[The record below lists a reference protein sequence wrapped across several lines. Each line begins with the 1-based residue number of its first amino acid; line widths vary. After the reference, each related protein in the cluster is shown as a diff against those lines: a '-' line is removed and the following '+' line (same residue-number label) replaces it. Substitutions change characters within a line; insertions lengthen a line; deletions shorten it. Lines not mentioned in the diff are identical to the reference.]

1 MAQTESLQAI
11 RWHRIWGLLLL
22 SFLVIE
28 LLSQVF
34 VYRWAG
40 ERFRTLEKYHWSA
53 YGLVRNNPELTSPEF
68 KINANGFRN
77 SRTFTRNKPP
87 NTLRVLMLGGSVLY
101 SGLGRVWMEGVQRV
115 DSDSTIAQ
123 FLERDLRNDPAL
135 AGVNIEVINAA
146 VNYNTIV
153 EVSTAYITEYAFWD
167 PDVVI
172 VCGSANNFGYMARR
186 GQIAER
192 TFIIQQPHAWRSEFE
207 RIANRRSLGSL
218 AERVLLTLENHFASV
233 AVAKKGTGKA
243 LDKAIELSG
252 RFAFKSG
259 AASQVPASDPGPASW
274 DEYDQ
279 YVSEYQG
286 YADAIIAVAKRRD
299 QEIGFFWEYFLGHM
313 GGIKP
318 LSEVEKKLYL
328 PNRLPNYELDRQFD
342 FHARDKLSEYFPSK
356 GVSFID
362 PLNALKQYQG
372 TVFIDYLH
380 YTKEGNEFM
389 AKVIHEQLRD
399 VFHARAKR
407 VQTEEQRTSSVR
419 KLN

>member
-1 MAQTESLQAI
+1 MTPSNALSPI
-11 RWHRIWGLLLL
+11 RWRRIWGMLLL
-22 SFLVIE
+22 SFLIIE
-28 LLSQVF
+28 LLSQFF

-40 ERFRTLEKYHWSA
+40 ERFKTFEKYHWSP
-53 YGLVRNNPELTSPEF
+53 YGLVRNNPDLTSPEF

-77 SRTFTRNKPP
+77 SQTFTHAKPP

-186 GQIAER
+186 GQINER

-207 RIANRRSLGSL
+207 RIANRRSLASF
-218 AERVLLTLENHFASV
+218 AERGVLTLENHFASV
-233 AVAKKGTGKA
+233 ALAKKGTEKA

-252 RFAFKSG
+252 RFALRNYAPAQG
-259 AASQVPASDPGPASW
+259 QASEPGPASW

-279 YVSEYQG
+279 YISEYQG
-286 YADAIIAVAKRRD
+286 YADAIVAVAKRRD
-299 QEIGFFWEYFLGHM
+299 QDIGFFWEYFLGHL

-318 LSEVEKKLYL
+318 FSEVEKKLYL

-356 GVSFID
+356 GVAFID
-362 PLNALKQYQG
+362 PLNELKQYQG

-389 AKVIHEQLRD
+389 AGVIHEQLKA
-399 VFHARAKR
+399 VFHARATR
-407 VQTEEQRTSSVR
+407 VRNEGQKAAVV
-419 KLN
+419 KNLN

>member
-1 MAQTESLQAI
+1 MAQSNASQPV

-22 SFLVIE
+22 ALLIIE
-28 LLSQVF
+28 LVSQVF

-40 ERFRTLEKYHWSA
+40 ERFKTFEKYHWSA

-77 SRTFTRNKPP
+77 SRTFTREKPA

-135 AGVNIEVINAA
+135 AGLNIEVINAA

-153 EVSTAYITEYAFWD
+153 EVSTAYITEYAFWS

-186 GQIAER
+186 GQISER

-218 AERVLLTLENHFASV
+218 AERAVLTLENHFASV
-233 AVAKKGTGKA
+233 AVAKKGTVKA
-243 LDKAIELSG
+243 LDKAIELDG
-252 RFAFKSG
+252 RFAFTNR
-259 AASQVPASDPGPASW
+259 AAAPDQVASAAPASW

-279 YVSEYQG
+279 YVSEYEG
-286 YADAIIAVAKRRD
+286 YADAIIAVAKRHD
-299 QEIGFFWEYFLGHM
+299 QETAFFWEYFLGHM

-328 PNRLPNYELDRQFD
+328 PNRLPSYELDRQFD
-342 FHARDKLSEYFPSK
+342 FHARDKLAEYFPSR
-356 GVSFID
+356 GVAFID
-362 PLNALKQYQG
+362 PLDELKQYQG

-389 AKVIHEQLRD
+389 AKVMFDQMQD
-399 VFHARAKR
+399 VFHTRAKR
-407 VQTEEQRTSSVR
+407 VQVEGQNASSVR
-419 KLN
+419 NLH